1 MREGYDRVASN
12 NVIINNSL
20 HPHVWYPNSGD
31 KFEHNIVFGAYKP
44 AIMGRAIASEGKWGA
59 QLDSN
64 LFATND
70 EDRARFRLNGCD
82 THSLVGDPMFLDAA
96 NGDFRVRNGSPA
108 LLIGFVNFPMN
119 MFGVTSE
126 RLRKIAKR
134 PVVPALS
141 TNPKETSGKVFKWED
156 ATFKNVET
164 AGEQSAAGLPEI
176 SGVIVLSLPAGSKL
190 AISDLK
196 VGDVILQCGGKQI
209 ANFSQ
214 LLQAVK
220 EYQLSGK
227 PDLVVQ
233 RNQSRKTIS
242 LPLK

>member
-1 MREGYDRVASN
+1 
-12 NVIINNSL
+12 VIINNSL

-44 AIMGRAIASEGKWGA
+44 AIMGRAIASDGKWGA

-64 LFATND
+64 LFATNA

-96 NGDFRVRNGSPA
+96 NGDFWVKNGSPA

-119 MFGVTSE
+119 TFGVTSE
-126 RLRKIAKR
+126 RLKKIAKQ

-141 TNPKETSGKVFKWED
+141 TNPKETLGKVFKWED